1 MEKIL
6 NKIVRIEGQ
15 VKGIKEMVK
24 EGRECTEILTQIMAA
39 RAALES
45 VALDLVD
52 GYLEQCIPEA
62 DREKL
67 VQTLKLFLRRW

>member
-15 VKGIKEMVK
+15 VKGIREMVE

-52 GYLEQCIPEA
+52 GYLEQCIPEN
-62 DREKL
+62 DRKKL
-67 VQTLKLFLRRW
+67 IQTLKLFLRRW

>member
-15 VKGIKEMVK
+15 VKGIREMVE

-45 VALDLVD
+45 VALDLVSS
-52 GYLEQCIPEA
+52 YLEQCIPEN
-62 DREKL
+62 DRKKL

>member
-15 VKGIKEMVK
+15 VKGIREMVE

-62 DREKL
+62 DRRKL